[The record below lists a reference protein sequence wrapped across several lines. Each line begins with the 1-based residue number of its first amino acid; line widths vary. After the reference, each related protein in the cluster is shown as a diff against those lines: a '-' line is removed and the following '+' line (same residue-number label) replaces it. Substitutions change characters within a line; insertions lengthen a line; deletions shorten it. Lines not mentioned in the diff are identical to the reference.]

1 MNTAIKLETLKTAA
15 ATGRQYF
22 EAKLPI
28 IGRDILVLV
37 NPRWKVAQDEAIR
50 DKTTNKQPSFNI
62 LVKDMQRAEGSNEGT
77 GATWARSKGKH
88 SGNFEYDGQQYAV
101 AIVRPE
107 GLQTFELTF
116 EKIEPVD
123 LNDL

>member
-1 MNTAIKLETLKTAA
+1 MNNAIKLDTLKTAS

-22 EAKLPI
+22 EAKLPVI
-28 IGRDILVLV
+28 NRDVLVLV
-37 NPRWKVAQDEAIR
+37 NPRWKVAQEEAIR

-62 LVKDMQRAEGSNEGT
+62 LVKDMQRAEGSNDGS
-77 GATWARSKGKH
+77 GATWSRAKGKH
-88 SGNFEYDGQQYAV
+88 SGNFEYDGIQYAV
-101 AIVRPE
+101 SIVRPE
-107 GLQTFELTF
+107 GLQTFELTV